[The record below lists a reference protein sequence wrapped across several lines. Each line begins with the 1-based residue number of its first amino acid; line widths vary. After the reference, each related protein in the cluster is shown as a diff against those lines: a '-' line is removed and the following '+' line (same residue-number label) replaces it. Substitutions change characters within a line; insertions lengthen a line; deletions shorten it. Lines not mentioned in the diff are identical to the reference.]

1 MRKKKLWKQKCAMG
15 LAVAVTATSVPTP
28 ALAGKAEVPVAN
40 ETQVEGEDTE
50 SESGDVA
57 TSSDA
62 DVVDDTKKQEDKKEK
77 EEKVSKATASD
88 AEENDGEG
96 DLIDDVTVPDKEQK
110 ATSSDADLEE
120 PAEEELLPANQI
132 QLSAQAGQN
141 LNQGATID
149 VWDGMTE
156 EELKEELKREVW
168 GGVDA
173 DFPDTW
179 YYHASATTLGRQTT
193 DWVELGGETL
203 NKKLRLSVQSVTY
216 SSLMDVAVSG
226 SATSFEIGI
235 GAARTTKT
243 YAGKEYVETSIA
255 DGEYATVKIR
265 KEIKVAY
272 TEPDETE
279 NHGTLVGEKT
289 AKLRQKFTF
298 KITPQVGWVP
308 EVSVSNASAS
318 SIDVSVIRDGDQYVY
333 TIAGDDITEDLEVK
347 ISYQADRANV
357 ETITL
362 DSNTRDNFTVKYGSS
377 EVTGDAF
384 DINKTAREISIK
396 AKDGYFLAS
405 VNGNTDLSEDDFSN
419 DGWMTYTI
427 ADGES
432 TISVETLKAEFVTNA
447 NPWLAW
453 ETDDSVDED
462 TAGKVLD
469 AVLDWTKTLPGE
481 TVISKDQVTVE
492 YLMGTGAATGSKSY
506 KELTYEIKGADSYLY
521 KGAHNFGADTET
533 VRITWNGSKR
543 YPKLELELELAL
555 RPDRSNKDIVTI
567 KTATRDAIQI
577 QYKDATVT
585 DDELLLDKDNHEIK
599 ISAKDGYY
607 LENVDGTMLG
617 DSDFTA
623 AHVYEYTVPDGA
635 TELSVSVKK
644 MSFEAKQDPTLN
656 WYEGKEIDE
665 STAQKIIEAVVDW
678 TGTVPDESVIDKE
691 DLKVEYAASDMPES
705 SLYSPYKSLDHDPG
719 VNFLEHEFG
728 DKTSEKIRITWNGTN
743 QYRKMV
749 LEVTLNL
756 EDTRLETSV
765 TLNSGVKVTYVPEDQ
780 EETFKRAV
788 YEQVISKVD
797 PLAEK
802 PAYEKFKI
810 VNNTKTLLTPDYNVG
825 TKEVQ
830 VTYLGDD
837 TYKSSKATVQVE
849 IVKAKSS
856 IRVKQLYAI
865 TYGQEIP
872 GEYIV
877 TNPEG
882 LKVLAIYAGV
892 NSDFDGTI
900 MFNVPKI
907 TVAGMDVD
915 LESIIRTIFPDGASI
930 SDVLEFLNSDA
941 SQTVLKLLEQ
951 AGIDTSSFIQA
962 LETISKYL
970 PDSVTSLRVQFGTPN
985 RAGMYATVAIVADQN
1000 YESSVGVG
1008 SLIIKPETQDVR
1020 LVWKN
1025 NVTTIAFNDRPATD
1039 EEAEKLFEAGI
1050 YVSDQ
1055 EQVNPTTEV
1064 RYSYKGTSLAGVYYD
1079 MATPVLDPGTYTQ
1092 TAYIRNGDQLA
1103 WPISREYT
1111 VELSDSQ
1118 IRFDDLDE
1126 DGTKTVF
1133 YNGQP
1138 QGLTAQ
1144 LYYGKD
1150 FDQKC
1155 ENAELHYTYN
1165 GSYTVPTDA
1174 GIYEVVAGFNGDGW
1188 HKIAPHVTAI
1198 LIINKVTPQIAIT
1211 PAEYTY
1217 DGQAHSAE
1225 YQVTGIDGEELAGV
1239 EATVTY
1245 TNMETGAT
1253 SQDAPTEVGTY
1264 HVTVTVKDSKNYGA
1278 NSQTAEQA
1286 LVIKKAELQGT
1297 SVEITD
1303 LEHVYDGNVHK
1314 ASVSVTGVADEQI
1327 DDYTVTYL
1335 DEAGEVVENPI
1346 NAGTYKVIVKVSTA
1360 NYEDYESPASELV
1373 IKKAELQGTSVEIT
1387 DLEHV
1392 YDGNVHKASVSVTGV
1407 ADEQIDDYT
1416 VTYLDEAGEVVENP
1430 INAGTYKVIVK
1441 VSTANYE
1448 DYESPASELV
1458 IKKAELPATSIEASD
1473 LVVDYDGNAHE
1484 ATISAK
1490 GILGEDLPYE
1500 VTYQNADGDVV
1511 EKPVEVGSYTVV
1523 VVVNAPNYECLE
1535 QTYTL
1540 QICDVTPSVV
1550 VENVDVVYDGNAHE
1564 AKVTVA
1570 GVDGSAKSATIS
1582 YRNQQTGEVSEKA
1595 PVHAGTYD
1603 VIVVTET
1610 SGHQI
1615 YEHTE
1620 IGAIV
1625 IRQAKP
1631 SLRVIPFQVTYDGD
1645 QHPAYCIAEGVHEG
1659 DVLAPVTVTYNGSE
1673 EVPVHAG
1680 TYDVTAVIEATQD
1693 YERVEVT
1700 VAEAVMI
1707 AKAEPSIQIG
1717 QVTTVYDG
1725 SVHTAEYSVLDKDGE
1740 PMDVETTVWY
1750 GDSTEAP
1757 VHAGTYDVTVQTA
1770 ETQDYKS
1777 VTVVREGAVVITP
1790 VKTASVRVI
1799 PFQITYDG
1807 RKHPAYC
1814 IVSGLEQG
1822 TYKLKVTYNGSEEV
1836 PTEAGHYEVVVV
1848 VETDGDYAV
1857 APVTVE
1863 DAVIIAKA
1871 EPQIRLAKAEYTYD
1885 GEAHPASYEV
1895 IGVDDEPLSV
1905 ETEVLYNESAE
1916 APVEAGSYTVSIKT
1930 IETTNYSSVEVILED
1945 GIVINPKKDETETP
1959 DKPGT
1964 GEGGEETPNKPG
1976 TGEGGEETPDK
1987 PGTGEG
1993 GEETPDKPGTGDNGN
2008 GGSDNGN
2015 SGTDNSGSD
2024 NTGSDNTGSGSGSSN
2039 SGSSGS
2045 GSSSSGG
2052 SSSRGSGSSRP
2063 ATSTATTTSLPA
2075 GEWKL
2080 DENGIWY
2087 YVFTEGS
2094 YAGQTYK
2101 GWLKDSKDGY
2111 WYYLDPVTGAIAI
2124 GWVQIDGKWYYFN
2137 PIVGGGS
2144 GWTYNSETQKWEYQ
2158 VTVNMPMGAMY
2169 ANATTPDGYQVD
2181 ADGVCQ

>member
-120 PAEEELLPANQI
+120 PEEKELLSANQI

-333 TIAGDDITEDLEVK
+333 TIAGDDITEDLEVE

-607 LENVDGTMLG
+607 LESVDGTMLG

-856 IRVKQLYAI
+856 IRVKQLYTI
-865 TYGQEIP
+865 TYGQEIQ

-1458 IKKAELPATSIEASD
+1458 IKKAVLPATSIEASD

-1725 SVHTAEYSVLDKDGE
+1725 SAHTAEYSVLDKDGE

-1790 VKTASVRVI
+1790 VETASVRVI

-1836 PTEAGHYEVVVV
+1836 PTEAGRYEVVVV

-1964 GEGGEETPNKPG
+1964 GEGGEETP
-1976 TGEGGEETPDK
+1976 DK

-2039 SGSSGS
+2039 S

>member
-120 PAEEELLPANQI
+120 PEEKELLSANQI

-333 TIAGDDITEDLEVK
+333 TIAGDDITEDLEVE

-607 LENVDGTMLG
+607 LESVDGTMLG

-856 IRVKQLYAI
+856 IRVKQLYTI
-865 TYGQEIP
+865 TYGQEIQ

-1458 IKKAELPATSIEASD
+1458 IKKAVLPATSIEASD

-1725 SVHTAEYSVLDKDGE
+1725 SAHTAEYSVLDKDGE

-1790 VKTASVRVI
+1790 VETASVRVI

-1836 PTEAGHYEVVVV
+1836 PTEAGRYEVVVV

-1964 GEGGEETPNKPG
+1964 GEGGEETPDKPG
-1976 TGEGGEETPDK
+1976 TGEGGEETPDR

-2039 SGSSGS
+2039 S

>member
-28 ALAGKAEVPVAN
+28 VLAGKAEVPVAN

-50 SESGDVA
+50 SEPGDVA

-120 PAEEELLPANQI
+120 LAEEKLLPANQI

-179 YYHASATTLGRQTT
+179 YYHASATTLGTQTT

-235 GAARTTKT
+235 GATRTTKT
-243 YAGKEYVETSIA
+243 YARKEYVETSIA

-333 TIAGDDITEDLEVK
+333 TIAGDDITEDLEVE
-347 ISYQADRANV
+347 ISYQSDRANV

-447 NPWLAW
+447 DPWLAW

-492 YLMGTGAATGSKSY
+492 YLMGTGVATGSKSY
-506 KELTYEIKGADSYLY
+506 KELTYEIRGADSYLY

-599 ISAKDGYY
+599 ISAEDGYY
-607 LENVDGTMLG
+607 LESVDGTMLG

-656 WYEGKEIDE
+656 WYEGKKIDE

-719 VNFLEHEFG
+719 VNFLEHKFG

-856 IRVKQLYAI
+856 IRVKQLYTI

-970 PDSVTSLRVQFGTPN
+970 PDSVTSLRVQFGAPN

-1118 IRFDDLDE
+1118 IRFNDLDE

-1188 HKIAPHVTAI
+1188 HKIAPRVTAI

-1225 YQVTGIDGEELAGV
+1225 YQVTGIAGEELADAEV
-1239 EATVTY
+1239 TVTY

-1286 LVIKKAELQGT
+1286 
-1297 SVEITD
+1297 
-1303 LEHVYDGNVHK
+1303 
-1314 ASVSVTGVADEQI
+1314 
-1327 DDYTVTYL
+1327 
-1335 DEAGEVVENPI
+1335 
-1346 NAGTYKVIVKVSTA
+1346 
-1360 NYEDYESPASELV
+1360 LV

-1540 QICDVTPSVV
+1540 QICDVTPSIV

-1582 YRNQQTGEVSEKA
+1582 YRNQQTGEVSEEA

-1610 SGHQI
+1610 SGHQT

-1620 IGAIV
+1620 IGAVV

-1631 SLRVIPFQVTYDGD
+1631 SLRVVPFQVTYDGD

-1680 TYDVTAVIEATQD
+1680 AYDVTAVIEATQD
-1693 YERVEVT
+1693 YERIEVT

-1725 SVHTAEYSVLDKDGE
+1725 SAHTAEYSVLDKDGE
-1740 PMDVETTVWY
+1740 PMDVKTTVWY

-1770 ETQDYKS
+1770 EIQDYKS

-1790 VKTASVRVI
+1790 VETASVRVI

-1814 IVSGLEQG
+1814 MVSGLEQG

-1945 GIVINPKKDETETP
+1945 GIVINPKKDET
-1959 DKPGT
+1959 
-1964 GEGGEETPNKPG
+1964 
-1976 TGEGGEETPDK
+1976 ETPDK

>member
-40 ETQVEGEDTE
+40 ETQVEREDTE

-110 ATSSDADLEE
+110 ATSRDADLEE
-120 PAEEELLPANQI
+120 PEEKELLSANQI

-333 TIAGDDITEDLEVK
+333 TIAGDDITEDLEVE

-607 LENVDGTMLG
+607 LESVDGTMLG

-856 IRVKQLYAI
+856 IRVKQLYTI
-865 TYGQEIP
+865 TYGQEIQ

-1239 EATVTY
+1239 EATLTY

-1373 IKKAELQGTSVEIT
+1373 IKKAV
-1387 DLEHV
+1387 
-1392 YDGNVHKASVSVTGV
+1392 
-1407 ADEQIDDYT
+1407 
-1416 VTYLDEAGEVVENP
+1416 
-1430 INAGTYKVIVK
+1430 
-1441 VSTANYE
+1441 
-1448 DYESPASELV
+1448 
-1458 IKKAELPATSIEASD
+1458 LPATSIEASD

-1725 SVHTAEYSVLDKDGE
+1725 SAHTAEYSVLDKDGE

-1790 VKTASVRVI
+1790 VETASVRVI

-1836 PTEAGHYEVVVV
+1836 PTEAGRYEVVVV

-1964 GEGGEETPNKPG
+1964 GEGGEETPDKPG

-2039 SGSSGS
+2039 S

>member
-50 SESGDVA
+50 LESGDVA

-120 PAEEELLPANQI
+120 PEEKELLSANQI

-333 TIAGDDITEDLEVK
+333 TIAGDDITEDLEVE

-607 LENVDGTMLG
+607 LESVDGTMLG

-856 IRVKQLYAI
+856 IRVKQLYTI
-865 TYGQEIP
+865 TYGQEIQ

-1373 IKKAELQGTSVEIT
+1373 IKKAV
-1387 DLEHV
+1387 
-1392 YDGNVHKASVSVTGV
+1392 
-1407 ADEQIDDYT
+1407 
-1416 VTYLDEAGEVVENP
+1416 
-1430 INAGTYKVIVK
+1430 
-1441 VSTANYE
+1441 
-1448 DYESPASELV
+1448 
-1458 IKKAELPATSIEASD
+1458 LPATSIEASD

-1725 SVHTAEYSVLDKDGE
+1725 SAHTAEYSVLDKDGE

-1790 VKTASVRVI
+1790 VETASVRVI

-1836 PTEAGHYEVVVV
+1836 PIEAGRYEVVVV

-1857 APVTVE
+1857 TPVTVE

-1964 GEGGEETPNKPG
+1964 GEGGEETPDKPG
-1976 TGEGGEETPDK
+1976 TGEGGEETPDR

-2039 SGSSGS
+2039 S

>member
-120 PAEEELLPANQI
+120 PEEKELLSANQI

-333 TIAGDDITEDLEVK
+333 TIAGDDITEDLEVE

-607 LENVDGTMLG
+607 LESVDGTMLG

-856 IRVKQLYAI
+856 IRVKQLYTI
-865 TYGQEIP
+865 TYGQEIQ

-1458 IKKAELPATSIEASD
+1458 IKKAVLPATSIEASD

-1725 SVHTAEYSVLDKDGE
+1725 SAHTAEYSVLDKDGE

-1790 VKTASVRVI
+1790 VETASVRVI

-1836 PTEAGHYEVVVV
+1836 PTEAGRYEVVVV

-1964 GEGGEETPNKPG
+1964 GEGGEETP
-1976 TGEGGEETPDK
+1976 
-1987 PGTGEG
+1987 
-1993 GEETPDKPGTGDNGN
+1993 DKPGTGDNGN

-2039 SGSSGS
+2039 S

>member
-120 PAEEELLPANQI
+120 PEEKELLSANQI

-333 TIAGDDITEDLEVK
+333 TIAGDDITEDLEVE

-607 LENVDGTMLG
+607 LESVDGTMLG

-856 IRVKQLYAI
+856 IRVKQLYTI
-865 TYGQEIP
+865 TYGQEIQ

-1225 YQVTGIDGEELAGV
+1225 YQVTGIDREELAGV

-1458 IKKAELPATSIEASD
+1458 IKKAVLPATSIEASD

-1725 SVHTAEYSVLDKDGE
+1725 SAHTAEYSVLDKDGE

-1790 VKTASVRVI
+1790 VETASVRVI

-1836 PTEAGHYEVVVV
+1836 PTEAGRYEVVVV

-1964 GEGGEETPNKPG
+1964 GEGGEETPDKPG

-2039 SGSSGS
+2039 S

>member
-120 PAEEELLPANQI
+120 PEEKELLSANQI

-333 TIAGDDITEDLEVK
+333 TIAGDDITEDLEVE

-607 LENVDGTMLG
+607 LESVDGTMLG

-856 IRVKQLYAI
+856 IRVKQLYTI
-865 TYGQEIP
+865 TYGQEIQ

-1458 IKKAELPATSIEASD
+1458 IKKAVLPATSIEASD

-1645 QHPAYCIAEGVHEG
+1645 QHPAYCIADGVHEG
-1659 DVLAPVTVTYNGSE
+1659 DVLAPVIVTYNGSE

-1725 SVHTAEYSVLDKDGE
+1725 SAHTAEYSVLDKDGE

-1790 VKTASVRVI
+1790 VETASVRVI

-1836 PTEAGHYEVVVV
+1836 PTEAGRYEVVVV

-1964 GEGGEETPNKPG
+1964 GEGGEETP
-1976 TGEGGEETPDK
+1976 
-1987 PGTGEG
+1987 
-1993 GEETPDKPGTGDNGN
+1993 DKPGTGDNGN

-2039 SGSSGS
+2039 S